1 MNVVNTGSVI
11 LQLYPVQNEPGQ
23 IPIYTMEVK
32 FPTIDYRH
40 KETLMGTDIEDIK
53 TSARFIAK
61 AVARE
66 LKASLDDAIANL

>member
-23 IPIYTMEVK
+23 ILIYTMKVK
-32 FPTIDYRH
+32 FRVINYEH
-40 KETLMGTDIEDIK
+40 EETLMGTNIEDIK